1 MSTCL
6 RARVGSE
13 AYAIPVEQVR
23 EVTDLGDVTP
33 VPGSRPGLL
42 GVRILRG
49 TIVPVVDL
57 ALLLGIPRL
66 GQPGSLVVVENEGWR
81 VGFAVA
87 EVNAVGELAEPTEDT
102 RSGLLAGAT
111 LTDGELVGVIDVPRA
126 FDQLLP
132 AGVPR

>member
-66 GQPGSLVVVENEGWR
+66 EQPGSLVVVENEGWR